1 MGKGK
6 SGVPSWDGA
15 GRVIVRNSEYGSGA
29 CLRPRPFLFSVLLPA
44 LLSIA
49 ASIHPIGLA
58 ALSAQTPFL
67 SEEGPPPDSAVALTM
82 ERMVQLTMSNSFTI
96 RRLNLEV
103 DRSRYNLRAERARL
117 KSSVDLNLTTPSLRL
132 TSEPRWNS
140 TLQRDEIIREN
151 TRRWE
156 GELSIR
162 QPVILF
168 GFPTNGYLS
177 INSRMYRYNQIDN
190 EGQNEISYYNRYY
203 ISYNQPL
210 FQPNHLKNSLEQ
222 AELSLEGTQLRFV
235 SDVVNIVSSVAD
247 GYHSLLER
255 FYTQEAEERLV
266 SDMERALIMAESL
279 TASDSTRQV
288 DVDQVQVELANARE
302 QLQETQ
308 SSIRFFLSFLKRE
321 LGLAP
326 EDSVTFEPNFIMDPV
341 PVDIHQATTF
351 ALGITPRMRQMD
363 IDLRNQ
369 EIRLDRTR
377 SRGAFRM
384 NLRMSYGRERRDEFF
399 DRLWIKPDNSYTI
412 DVTAYLPIWDWGERK
427 ARIQASEI
435 GLEQT
440 RLRREQTE
448 LRIVSDVRNEVLNV
462 QDRET
467 RTRSMEEN
475 LRLAQDVS
483 LSSFRRYGEGLIT
496 AQELL
501 LNLRRERDTAK
512 NFVDAYVGWKQALAR
527 LQRQTFFSFERGQP
541 VMEWF
546 QAEGWVPDGGFDVR

>member
-1 MGKGK
+1 
-6 SGVPSWDGA
+6 
-15 GRVIVRNSEYGSGA
+15 
-29 CLRPRPFLFSVLLPA
+29 
-44 LLSIA
+44 
-49 ASIHPIGLA
+49 
-58 ALSAQTPFL
+58 
-67 SEEGPPPDSAVALTM
+67 M
-82 ERMVQLTMSNSFTI
+82 ERMVQLAMSNSFTI

-103 DRSRYNLRAERARL
+103 ERSRHSLRAERARL
-117 KSSVDLNLTTPSLRL
+117 KSSVELDLTSPSLRL

-140 TLQRDEIIREN
+140 TLQRDEIVREH

-177 INSRMYRYNQIDN
+177 FNNRMYRYNQIDDD
-190 EGQNEISYYNRYY
+190 GQNDVSYYNRYY
-203 ISYNQPL
+203 ISYSQPL
-210 FQPNHLKNSLEQ
+210 FQPNSLKNSLEQ
-222 AELSLEGTQLRFV
+222 AELRLEGTQLRFV
-235 SDVVNIVSSVAD
+235 GDVVDIVSSVAD
-247 GYHSLLER
+247 GYHSLLEQ
-255 FYTQEAEERLV
+255 FYTRDIDRKLV
-266 SDMERALIMAESL
+266 SDLDRALGIAVGL
-279 TASDSTRQV
+279 TAADSSRQV
-288 DVDQVQVELANARE
+288 DVDQIQVELSNARE
-302 QLQETQ
+302 ELQGAE

-321 LGLAP
+321 LGLDPA
-326 EDSVTFEPNFIMDPV
+326 DSVSFEPTFELDPV
-341 PVDIHQATTF
+341 PVDIDQAATF
-351 ALGITPRMRQMD
+351 AMGLTPSMRQLD

-384 NLRMSYGRERRDEFF
+384 NLRFSYGRERRDEFF
-399 DRLWIKPDNSYTI
+399 DNIWVDPDNSYTI

-448 LRIVSDVRNEVLNV
+448 LRIISDVRNEVLNV
-462 QDRET
+462 WDREE
-467 RTRSMEEN
+467 RTRSMEGN
-475 LRLAQDVS
+475 LELAKEVS
-483 LSSFRRYGEGLIT
+483 ATSFQRYEEGAIT

-501 LNLRRERDTAK
+501 LNIRRERVTAE
-512 NFVDAYVGWKQALAR
+512 NFVDAYVGWKGALAR

-541 VMEWF
+541 VLEWF